1 MADVK
6 VKNPSGRIVD
16 VADSTQEAK
25 WAAAGV
31 NGWSLAATATPAES
45 ADEGEASASPEP
57 VAPRRKRGRPRKH
70 VEEAAE

>member
-16 VADSTQEAK
+16 VADTTREAE

-31 NGWSLAATATPAES
+31 NGWSLVATATPAES
-45 ADEGEASASPEP
+45 SDEGEASASPEP
-57 VAPRRKRGRPRKH
+57 VAPRRRRGRPRKH
-70 VEEAAE
+70 VAQDPE